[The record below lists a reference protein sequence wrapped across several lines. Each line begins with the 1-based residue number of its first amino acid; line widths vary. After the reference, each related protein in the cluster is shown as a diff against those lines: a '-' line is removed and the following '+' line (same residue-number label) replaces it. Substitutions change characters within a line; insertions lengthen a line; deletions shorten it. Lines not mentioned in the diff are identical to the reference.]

1 MRTFGIIGYPLSHS
15 FSSEYFSDKFE
26 DENIDAQYINFPIKT
41 ISEFSEL
48 VKSNPDLAGLNVTMP
63 YKEQIIPFIDELNLE
78 AKETGAVNLIKIL
91 KNGDNFKL
99 IGYNTDVYGFEKSL
113 KPLLKSWHNNKA
125 LILGTGGAAKAV
137 KYVLSSL
144 GMESNFVSRFV
155 KGNNL
160 VYRSLTPEI
169 IKENKLIINATPVG
183 MNPDNKHFPDIPYK
197 GFSEE
202 HLAYDLI
209 YNPVFTQFLRK
220 AERYGATI
228 KNGREMFVLQAK
240 KSWEIWN
247 SIYTITN

>member
-15 FSSEYFSDKFE
+15 FSSEYFSDKFQ
-26 DENIDAQYINFPIKT
+26 DENIDAQYINFPITT
-41 ISEFSEL
+41 ISEFGEL
-48 VKSNPDLAGLNVTMP
+48 VKSNDLAGLNVTMP
-63 YKEQIIPFIDELNLE
+63 YKEQIIPFIDELDLE

-91 KNGDNFKL
+91 KNGDNLKL
-99 IGYNTDVYGFEKSL
+99 IGCNTDVYGFEKSL
-113 KPLLKSWHNNKA
+113 RPLLKPWHNKA

-144 GMESNFVSRFV
+144 GIESNFVSRFV
-155 KGNNL
+155 KYNNL
-160 VYRSLTPEI
+160 VYRSLTNKI
-169 IKENKLIINATPVG
+169 IKEHKLIINATPVG

-209 YNPVFTQFLRK
+209 YNPAFTRFLRK
-220 AERYGATI
+220 AEKYGAAI

-247 SIYTITN
+247 SF